1 MTTFFALLFG
11 LLLGFIVGI
20 IFMVGIMLNSA
31 DLRDFYE
38 KLASDSRLMAEIK
51 EDEEL

>member
-1 MTTFFALLFG
+1 MTAFFALLFG
-11 LLLGFIVGI
+11 LLLGLIVGI
-20 IFMVGIMLNSA
+20 VFMTGIMLNSA

-38 KLASDSRLMAEIK
+38 KQAVDSRQMIEIE